1 MGGGGG
7 GGGGVGGGGNFYKFV
22 SEKAKEILWLA
33 KIRIRHFVVYSPRL
47 ENMEVQAS
55 MELQT
60 QFFLTP

>member
-1 MGGGGG
+1 MSINIWIFLGGD
-7 GGGGVGGGGNFYKFV
+7 FYKFV
-22 SEKAKEILWLA
+22 SEKAKETLWPA
-33 KIRIRHFVVYSPRL
+33 KIRIRHFVFVYSPRL